1 MGGIKF
7 PGCYI
12 ADPMKLIEIDEKD
25 FVIKTPFNTSLFA
38 FGRLVD
44 RAPLNDS
51 YEDLLMDFDIFN
63 PFIIWPLPVY
73 KFK

>member
-12 ADPMKLIEIDEKD
+12 ADPIKLVEINEKD
-25 FVIKTPFNTSLFA
+25 FAIKTPFNTSLFA
-38 FGRLVD
+38 FGRVIG
-44 RAPLNDS
+44 RAPLNDP
-51 YEDLLMDFDIFN
+51 YEDLLMSFDIFN
-63 PFIIWPLPVY
+63 PFIIRYLPVY